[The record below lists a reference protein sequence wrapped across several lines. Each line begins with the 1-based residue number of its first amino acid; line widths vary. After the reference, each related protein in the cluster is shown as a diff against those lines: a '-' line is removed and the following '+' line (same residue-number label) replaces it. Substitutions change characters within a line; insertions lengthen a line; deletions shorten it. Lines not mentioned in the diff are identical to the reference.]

1 MVPDTYENIR
11 RLYNFKKAIKKLK
24 AENYP
29 CRICKI
35 FVKNIGFCETAWI
48 IIFLKPVVFYILIF
62 LLYILKFKFQKV
74 LLGSWRELACFYFY
88 Y

>member
-1 MVPDTYENIR
+1 MEGW
-11 RLYNFKKAIKKLK
+11 KLSMQNLQDFFQK
-24 AENYP
+24 Y
-29 CRICKI
+29 R
-35 FVKNIGFCETAWI
+35 ETAWI
-48 IIFLKPVVFYILIF
+48 FIFLKPVVFYILIF